1 MQLQQGEANGA
12 RAATLSK
19 ALISTMP
26 APVTLPAPESL
37 SWKPASIL
45 PDRHQVVPPAPT
57 RCSEKGC
64 VFPGAPGA
72 GGKCLHHLRQS
83 KEPILFS
90 SYQPTRAVLDRGR
103 FGIPDEEV
111 DTSRTHDRRK
121 MAAIREAFLDD

>member
-1 MQLQQGEANGA
+1 MHLQQGQADGIRSA
-12 RAATLSK
+12 VLPKAVISAIPAPATLPSPD
-19 ALISTMP
+19 S
-26 APVTLPAPESL
+26 LP
-37 SWKPASIL
+37 WRPASMRGAGL
-45 PDRHQVVPPAPT
+45 QPTPPTPA

-64 VFPGAPGA
+64 VFPGSPGS

-83 KEPILFS
+83 REPILFS

-121 MAAIREAFLDD
+121 LAAIREAFLED

>member
-1 MQLQQGEANGA
+1 MQLQQGQASGA
-12 RAATLSK
+12 RPAALPK
-19 ALISTMP
+19 PIISTISV
-26 APVTLPAPESL
+26 PVALPAPGVMP
-37 SWKPASIL
+37 WKPASIS
-45 PDRHQVVPPAPT
+45 PAKHQAAPSAPA

-64 VFPGAPGA
+64 VFPGAPGT

-103 FGIPDEEV
+103 FEIPDEEV

-121 MAAIREAFLDD
+121 MAAIREAFLED